1 MKTVIRKQGL
11 IKLIC
16 GVFASLS
23 MTVSSA
29 ALAAKPQTIL
39 VFGDSL
45 SAGYGIKAE
54 QAWPALLEAEL
65 QRRGKAFTVVNASL
79 SGETTAG
86 GRSRFPAI
94 SQKYPAQLVIIA
106 LGANDGLRGLPLK
119 MMQDNLANI
128 ISSAQ
133 AKGSKVHLVGMQMPP
148 NYGQQFTQAFAAT
161 YPALTQQFKT
171 SFTPF
176 LLAPVI
182 QNNAMFQADQLH
194 PTAAA
199 QPLIMK
205 GILNDLQKQQKWIFK

>member
-1 MKTVIRKQGL
+1 MKTVIRLKIRYYL
-11 IKLIC
+11 ISMAIIC
-16 GVFASLS
+16 F
-23 MTVSSA
+23 SSVA
-29 ALAAKPQTIL
+29 MAKGKPITIL

-65 QRRGKAFTVVNASL
+65 KRSGKAVNVVNASL

-94 SQKYPAQLVIIA
+94 SEKYPAQLVIIA
-106 LGANDGLRGLPLK
+106 LGANDGLRGLPLN

-128 ISSAQ
+128 ISTAQ

-148 NYGQQFTQAFAAT
+148 NYGPQFTQAFAAS
-161 YPALTQQFKT
+161 YLALTERFKT

-199 QPLIMK
+199 QPLIMQ
-205 GILNDLQKQQKWIFK
+205 GILRDLQKQQLWMFTK

>member
-1 MKTVIRKQGL
+1 MKALILQQGL
-11 IKLIC
+11 IRLIC
-16 GVFASLS
+16 GIAAGVL
-23 MTVSSA
+23 SSA
-29 ALAAKPQTIL
+29 VIAAKPQTIL

-45 SAGYGIKAE
+45 SAGYGIKSE

-65 QRRGKAFTVVNASL
+65 KRQGKAISVINASL

-94 SQKYPAQLVIIA
+94 SQKYPAQLVIFA
-106 LGANDGLRGLPLK
+106 LGANDGLRGLPPKL
-119 MMQDNLANI
+119 MQENLAAM

-148 NYGQQFTQAFAAT
+148 NYGPQFTQAFAAT
-161 YPALTQQFKT
+161 YPALTQQFNT

-182 QNNAMFQADQLH
+182 QDNTMFQADQMH
-194 PTAAA
+194 PTAKA
-199 QPLIMK
+199 QPLIMRA
-205 GILNDLQKQQKWIFK
+205 ILKDLQKQQKWIFN

>member
-1 MKTVIRKQGL
+1 MKAGIRRQGL
-11 IKLIC
+11 IGLIC
-16 GVFASLS
+16 GIAACVLS
-23 MTVSSA
+23 GA
-29 ALAAKPQTIL
+29 AIAAKPQTIL

-65 QRRGKAFTVVNASL
+65 KRRGKSFTVVNASL

-94 SQKYPAQLVIIA
+94 SQKYPAQLVILA
-106 LGANDGLRGLPLK
+106 LGANDGLRGLPPK
-119 MMQDNLANI
+119 VMQDNLAYI
-128 ISSAQ
+128 ISTAQ
-133 AKGSKVHLVGMQMPP
+133 AKGSKVHLVGIQMPP
-148 NYGQQFTQAFAAT
+148 NYGPQFTQAFAAT
-161 YPALTQQFKT
+161 YPALTHQFKT

-194 PTAAA
+194 PTAKA
-199 QPLIMK
+199 QPLIMQ
-205 GILNDLQKQQKWIFK
+205 GILNDLTKQQKWIFK